1 MPNHRGKFSPTYK
14 GPYMVKKAF
23 FGGGI
28 IRADI
33 DGHDFNMPTY
43 FDADM
48 WYFAWGSLQVQ
59 PPFYIPMQN
68 QKKKKKKSKKIQ
80 NKIWKGRLK
89 TQKGGLHKR
98 KVKERMRGSLLDWK
112 PKRAV

>member
-14 GPYMVKKAF
+14 GPYVAKKVF

-33 DGHDFNMPTY
+33 EGHDFNMPTY

-68 QKKKKKKSKKIQ
+68 QKKKKKKKK
-80 NKIWKGRLK
+80 KKAKKYK
-89 TQKGGLHKR
+89 TKYE
-98 KVKERMRGSLLDWK
+98 KVDWK
-112 PKRAV
+112 PERAVFTKGK